1 MILWGASWCA
11 PCGPL
16 KEFVREH
23 YPQVQ
28 IKDIEDERAKHLN
41 IKSVPA
47 LQVGPRFITG
57 VNDIKMPLAMSKGYH
72 TKEGKQ

>member
-16 KEFVREH
+16 KKFVQEH
-23 YPQVQ
+23 YPHVQ
-28 IKDIEDERAKHLN
+28 IKDIEDERAKYLQ

-57 VNDIKMPLAMSKGYH
+57 VGDIKMYLAREAH
-72 TKEGKQ
+72 E

>member
-1 MILWGASWCA
+1 MILWGAEWCA

-23 YPQVQ
+23 YPRVQ
-28 IKDIEDERAKHLN
+28 IKDIEDERAKHLR

-47 LQVGPRFITG
+47 LQVGSRFITG
-57 VNDIKMPLAMSKGYH
+57 VGDIKMYLAREVVK
-72 TKEGKQ
+72 